1 MRMYRDEPTPR
12 TWPIP
17 RVDITRSGDLVV
29 MLPGYT
35 AFRAI
40 ITDRPH
46 PREPVVVLCQQYV
59 EARGGYVTVRRLSAR
74 RVSKALRRTVKWL
87 RAQSLWVLE
96 PDRAYPYRP
105 ARVAE
110 RRRAA

>member
-17 RVDITRSGDLVV
+17 HVDITRSGDLVI

-46 PREPVVVLCQQYV
+46 PREPVVALCQVYA
-59 EARGGYVTVRRLSAR
+59 EARDAYVTVRRLSAR
-74 RVSKALRRTVKWL
+74 RASKALKRAVRWL
-87 RAQSLWVLE
+87 RHASLRVIE

-105 ARVAE
+105 ARVVE
-110 RRRAA
+110 RRLAA